1 MRAVV
6 AKKPHSPKKN
16 YFISDFFHRTKKYET
31 SDSGVCSRH
40 HVKDQGP
47 RPMSVQTI
55 KSLLQHD
62 DSAAP
67 QKIGFLLLNDFSMLA
82 FASAIEPLRSANR
95 QSNSMLYEWVIA
107 SPSGE
112 AAVASNG
119 VEVASD
125 GDTSVL
131 QDCRMVFVCAGVNV
145 RENTDRNVLNLVR
158 RLDRNGAV
166 IGAICTGT
174 YVMAAAGLLEG
185 RRCTIHWENIDGL
198 AEEFPELDITNDLFE
213 VDGTRVTCS
222 GGTASLDMM
231 LNLIAQSHG
240 ATLAAEVSDQFI
252 HDRIREPTDR
262 QRMELR
268 SRLGVSHPKLLAVVK
283 TMEDNLEEPLAQT
296 DIARM
301 TNLSTRQLERL
312 FRKYLNTTPTRY
324 YLNLRLAR
332 ARHLL
337 RQTSMSILSVALAC
351 GFVSASHF
359 SKCYRECY
367 GRTPR
372 AERAPA

>member
-1 MRAVV
+1 
-6 AKKPHSPKKN
+6 
-16 YFISDFFHRTKKYET
+16 
-31 SDSGVCSRH
+31 
-40 HVKDQGP
+40 
-47 RPMSVQTI
+47 MSIQTI
-55 KSLLQHD
+55 ESLLRHED
-62 DSAAP
+62 PTRP
-67 QKIGFLLLNDFSMLA
+67 QQIGFLLLNEFSMLA
-82 FASAIEPLRSANR
+82 FASALEPLRAANR
-95 QSNSMLYEWVIA
+95 QSNRDLFNWVIA
-107 SPSGE
+107 NPGGTV
-112 AAVASNG
+112 AIASNG
-119 VEVASD
+119 VEVRAD
-125 GDTSVL
+125 GDLTIL
-131 QDCRMVFVCAGVNV
+131 QECRMVFVCAGVNV
-145 RENTDRNVLNLVR
+145 RSNTDRNVLNLIR

-174 YVMAAAGLLEG
+174 YVMAAAGLLDG

-198 AEEFPELDITNDLFE
+198 SEEFPELEITNDLFE

-231 LNLIAQSHG
+231 LNLITQAHG
-240 ATLAAEVSDQFI
+240 AALAAEISDQFI

-324 YLNLRLAR
+324 YLNLRLSR

-367 GRTPR
+367 GCTPR
-372 AERAPA
+372 AERGPA

>member
-1 MRAVV
+1 M
-6 AKKPHSPKKN
+6 
-16 YFISDFFHRTKKYET
+16 SDN
-31 SDSGVCSRH
+31 DS
-40 HVKDQGP
+40 K
-47 RPMSVQTI
+47 I
-55 KSLLQHD
+55 KSLLRVD
-62 DSAAP
+62 ETDGL
-67 QKIGFLLLNDFSMLA
+67 KRIGFLLLNEFSMLA
-82 FASAIEPLRSANR
+82 FASAIEPLRAANR
-95 QSNSMLYEWVIA
+95 LTNKYLFEWVVA
-107 SPSGE
+107 SPEGTSSI
-112 AAVASNG
+112 ASNG
-119 VEVASD
+119 VEVH
-125 GDTSVL
+125 TSTSPETL
-131 QDCRMVFVCAGVNV
+131 ETCRMVFVCSGVNV
-145 RENTDRNVLNLVR
+145 RANTTKPVMNLIR
-158 RLDRNGAV
+158 RLDRKGAI

-174 YVMAAAGLLEG
+174 YVMAAAGLLDN

-198 AEEFPELDITNDLFE
+198 AEEFPELEITADLFE
-213 VDGTRVTCS
+213 IDGNRVTCS

-231 LNLIAQSHG
+231 LNLITQTHSAS
-240 ATLAAEVSDQFI
+240 LAAEISDQLI

-268 SRLGVSHPKLLAVVK
+268 SRVGVSHPKLLAVIK

-296 DIARM
+296 NIAGL
-301 TNLSTRQLERL
+301 THLSTRQLERL

-359 SKCYRECY
+359 SKCYREYY

-372 AERAPA
+372 AERSPE

>member
-1 MRAVV
+1 
-6 AKKPHSPKKN
+6 
-16 YFISDFFHRTKKYET
+16 
-31 SDSGVCSRH
+31 
-40 HVKDQGP
+40 
-47 RPMSVQTI
+47 MSAPTI
-55 KSLLQHD
+55 KSLLQD
-62 DSAAP
+62 NGNGTAQS
-67 QKIGFLLLNDFSMLA
+67 IGFLLLNEFSLLA

-95 QSNSMLYEWVIA
+95 QSGRELYQWVIA
-107 SPSGE
+107 SPDGGP
-112 AAVASNG
+112 AVASNG
-119 VEVASD
+119 VEVATD
-125 GDTSVL
+125 GDPSVL
-131 QDCRMVFVCAGVNV
+131 QECRMVFVCAGVNV
-145 RENTDRNVLNLVR
+145 RENTDRNILNLVR
-158 RLDRNGAV
+158 RLDRKGAV

-174 YVMAAAGLLEG
+174 YVMAAAGLLDD

-198 AEEFPELDITNDLFE
+198 SEEFPELEITNDLFE

-231 LNLIAQSHG
+231 LNLIAQAHG
-240 ATLAAEVSDQFI
+240 ASLAAEVSDQFI

-372 AERAPA
+372 AERAPG

>member
-1 MRAVV
+1 
-6 AKKPHSPKKN
+6 
-16 YFISDFFHRTKKYET
+16 
-31 SDSGVCSRH
+31 
-40 HVKDQGP
+40 
-47 RPMSVQTI
+47 MSIQTI
-55 KSLLQHD
+55 ESLLRHED
-62 DSAAP
+62 PTRP
-67 QKIGFLLLNDFSMLA
+67 QQIGFLLLNEFSMLA
-82 FASAIEPLRSANR
+82 FASALEPLRAANR
-95 QSNSMLYEWVIA
+95 QTNRDLFNWVIA
-107 SPSGE
+107 SPGGTL
-112 AAVASNG
+112 AIASNG
-119 VEVASD
+119 VEVRAD
-125 GDTSVL
+125 GDLTIL
-131 QDCRMVFVCAGVNV
+131 QECRMVFVCAGVNV
-145 RENTDRNVLNLVR
+145 RSNTDRNVLNLIR

-174 YVMAAAGLLEG
+174 YVMAAAGLLDG

-198 AEEFPELDITNDLFE
+198 SEEFPELEITNDLFE

-231 LNLIAQSHG
+231 LNLITQAHG
-240 ATLAAEVSDQFI
+240 AALAAEISDQFI

-367 GRTPR
+367 GCTPR

>member
-1 MRAVV
+1 
-6 AKKPHSPKKN
+6 
-16 YFISDFFHRTKKYET
+16 
-31 SDSGVCSRH
+31 
-40 HVKDQGP
+40 
-47 RPMSVQTI
+47 MSIQTI
-55 KSLLQHD
+55 ESLLRHED
-62 DSAAP
+62 PTRP
-67 QKIGFLLLNDFSMLA
+67 QQIGFLLLNEFSMLA
-82 FASAIEPLRSANR
+82 FASALEPLRAANR
-95 QSNSMLYEWVIA
+95 QSNRDLFNWVIA
-107 SPSGE
+107 SPGGMV
-112 AAVASNG
+112 AIASNG
-119 VEVASD
+119 VEVRAD
-125 GDTSVL
+125 GDLTILQECRLVL
-131 QDCRMVFVCAGVNV
+131 VCAGVNV
-145 RENTDRNVLNLVR
+145 RGNTDRNVLNLIR

-174 YVMAAAGLLEG
+174 YVMAAAGLLDG

-198 AEEFPELDITNDLFE
+198 SEEFPELEITNDLFE

-231 LNLIAQSHG
+231 LNLITQAHG
-240 ATLAAEVSDQFI
+240 AALAAEISDQFI

-367 GRTPR
+367 GCTPR

>member
-1 MRAVV
+1 
-6 AKKPHSPKKN
+6 
-16 YFISDFFHRTKKYET
+16 
-31 SDSGVCSRH
+31 
-40 HVKDQGP
+40 
-47 RPMSVQTI
+47 MSIQTI
-55 KSLLQHD
+55 ESLLRHED
-62 DSAAP
+62 PTRP
-67 QKIGFLLLNDFSMLA
+67 QQIGFLLLNEFSMLA
-82 FASAIEPLRSANR
+82 FASALEPLRAANR
-95 QSNSMLYEWVIA
+95 QSNRDLFNWVIA
-107 SPSGE
+107 NPGGTV
-112 AAVASNG
+112 AIASNG
-119 VEVASD
+119 VEVRAD
-125 GDTSVL
+125 GDLTIL
-131 QDCRMVFVCAGVNV
+131 QECRMVFVCAGVNV
-145 RENTDRNVLNLVR
+145 RSNTDRNVLNLIR

-174 YVMAAAGLLEG
+174 YVMAAAGLLDG

-198 AEEFPELDITNDLFE
+198 SEEFPELEITNDLFE

-231 LNLIAQSHG
+231 LNLITQAHG
-240 ATLAAEVSDQFI
+240 ATLAAEISDQFI

-367 GRTPR
+367 GCTPR

>member
-1 MRAVV
+1 
-6 AKKPHSPKKN
+6 
-16 YFISDFFHRTKKYET
+16 
-31 SDSGVCSRH
+31 
-40 HVKDQGP
+40 
-47 RPMSVQTI
+47 MSIQTI
-55 KSLLQHD
+55 ESLLRHED
-62 DSAAP
+62 PTRP
-67 QKIGFLLLNDFSMLA
+67 QQIGFLLLNEFSMLA
-82 FASAIEPLRSANR
+82 FASALEPLRAANR
-95 QSNSMLYEWVIA
+95 QSNRDLFNWVIA
-107 SPSGE
+107 NPGGTV
-112 AAVASNG
+112 AIASNG
-119 VEVASD
+119 VEVRAD
-125 GDTSVL
+125 GDLTIL
-131 QDCRMVFVCAGVNV
+131 QECRMVFVCAGVNV
-145 RENTDRNVLNLVR
+145 RSNTDRNVLNLIR

-174 YVMAAAGLLEG
+174 YVMAAAGLLDG

-198 AEEFPELDITNDLFE
+198 SEEFPELEITNDLFE

-231 LNLIAQSHG
+231 LNLITQAHG
-240 ATLAAEVSDQFI
+240 AALAAEISDQFI

-367 GRTPR
+367 GCTPR
-372 AERAPA
+372 AERAPT

>member
-1 MRAVV
+1 
-6 AKKPHSPKKN
+6 
-16 YFISDFFHRTKKYET
+16 
-31 SDSGVCSRH
+31 
-40 HVKDQGP
+40 
-47 RPMSVQTI
+47 MSIQTI
-55 KSLLQHD
+55 ESLLRHD
-62 DSAAP
+62 DPNRP
-67 QKIGFLLLNDFSMLA
+67 QKIGFLLLNEFSLLA
-82 FASAIEPLRSANR
+82 FASAIEPLRAANR
-95 QSNSMLYEWVIA
+95 QSNKQLFNWVISSA
-107 SPSGE
+107 SGAP
-112 AAVASNG
+112 AVASNG
-119 VEVASD
+119 VEVRVD
-125 GDTSVL
+125 GNAAAL
-131 QDCRMVFVCAGVNV
+131 QDCKMVFVCSGVNV
-145 RENTDRNVLNLVR
+145 RDNTDKNILNLIR

-174 YVMAAAGLLEG
+174 YVMAAAGLLDG

-198 AEEFPELDITNDLFE
+198 SEEFPELDITNDLFE

-231 LNLIAQSHG
+231 LNLITQAHG
-240 ATLAAEVSDQFI
+240 AALATEVSDQFI

-367 GRTPR
+367 GCTPR

>member
-1 MRAVV
+1 
-6 AKKPHSPKKN
+6 
-16 YFISDFFHRTKKYET
+16 
-31 SDSGVCSRH
+31 
-40 HVKDQGP
+40 
-47 RPMSVQTI
+47 MSIQTI
-55 KSLLQHD
+55 ESLLRQED
-62 DSAAP
+62 PTRP
-67 QKIGFLLLNDFSMLA
+67 QQIGFLLLNEFSMLA
-82 FASAIEPLRSANR
+82 FASALEPLRAANR
-95 QSNSMLYEWVIA
+95 QANRDLFNWVIT
-107 SPSGE
+107 SPGGTV
-112 AAVASNG
+112 AIASNG
-119 VEVASD
+119 VEVRAD
-125 GDTSVL
+125 GDLTIL
-131 QDCRMVFVCAGVNV
+131 QECRMVFVCAGVNV
-145 RENTDRNVLNLVR
+145 RGNTDRNVLNLIR

-174 YVMAAAGLLEG
+174 YVMAAAGLLDG

-198 AEEFPELDITNDLFE
+198 SEEFPDLEITNDLFE

-231 LNLIAQSHG
+231 LNLITQAHG
-240 ATLAAEVSDQFI
+240 AALAAEISDQFI

-283 TMEDNLEEPLAQT
+283 TMENNLEEPLAQT

-367 GRTPR
+367 GCTPR